1 MVTETDVK
9 AKEKSFLEQT
19 FDAAPSIIKQ
29 TSPTIQGVKAG
40 LGVIDK
46 VFNRADVDPGTINPK
61 FEPRVNPSERAQE
74 LGLRDPTDIL
84 MEAEQLMQEKGITV
98 DQDVIREKK
107 KEFYRSIA
115 TEEPEI
121 WEFMKNN
128 NGNMTQEQW
137 ESLPIEM
144 IQQAR
149 IIAQL
154 TAPKQEQGFDY
165 TSGVGTTT
173 NDDGIKFARHKLS
186 SLDTNTE
193 KEDYL
198 NTTVGY
204 NGWTTDKFGRYA
216 LTAEG
221 LETMG
226 LDPLKPNEKGRIID
240 EYQGGTY
247 YDWSD
252 AMPHIIQTL
261 PGMAASVYLA
271 PYGTVIGILGTGVI
285 GSTGYLGDELL
296 EYSQGWSNQ
305 SPEAIAKMAAEY
317 AAFYGAG
324 EGVVRALRPIGRMI
338 SDPQA
343 GWFPIRPNAPYT
355 RAGVLKAYPNLEKD
369 VRAMYGTMEDGTPLP
384 EVEIQKL
391 INKTIKNLRFK
402 TPLTG
407 DQSIPG
413 AGDVFNPNTRVAA
426 LMNDERR
433 QIVKNILEG
442 DGTYSGVP
450 GITVSTDRAIIGR
463 IQGMLDTVF
472 KQPRDVGNRRYLNHQ
487 MLILQGKAAGLSDDQ
502 LKNYVS
508 KFGTDQELSALNDL
522 SEQIMKRVT
531 DSSQSY
537 DDTMKMIL
545 TNIEKQTDEA
555 ISFIRSQ
562 TGLMAEDSVTGL
574 ANNLRLSQVAVDDAV
589 DGFAGALDSSTRGL
603 NIFNTQG
610 IKKSIEFI
618 KSSLPKTS
626 DSTNTITK
634 PAGPPGATVTVSEE
648 VAGGFNTKL
657 PYVKQIVELI
667 EGIEAMPN
675 MVDAKQMV
683 LLEKMFRGFKA
694 EGAKQSGFGISREI
708 DNILKAIDKSFINSK
723 GVLENHVGKISVGE
737 KVTFKEAF
745 SILKSMNKTRTDT
758 KGMFDDVFVAKMIQ
772 DAKSGA
778 QGFIESKEVVDY
790 FVNQGRGKAFLRLLN
805 ALPKSEREVFKASIA
820 RQTFDDVL
828 NSSKN
833 NITNSFEGVGF
844 LNAWGKIDDTIKKT
858 LFGVESKKIDIL
870 SKEIAM
876 KNGKFSAEEISALL
890 NAEESS
896 LTKLLNQKL
905 TSINEADAK
914 FGKTWIK
921 KLLGDDVERE
931 QVIDYIFRPKSSG
944 RINEAKDFLG
954 ESGWNQFREVAMLKI
969 LQGVGS
975 DATQPG
981 LGAVFNGPAFRKTL
995 DLYGKE
1001 TLNATFGKELTKN
1014 LYKFANEVTILT
1026 AQHQSGGLVA
1036 ANMALLP
1043 VRKPVGAAKTLLPL
1057 KFVANLMNKPGFLEY
1072 MTFGMKSPNTR
1083 KGAEALARVNALA
1096 SAQGVQEKLV
1106 GVEGQQNEVMPMSN
1120 PSIIETIKEIPS
1132 NVKDTVLPK
1141 EEEVPVSSM
1150 SMPNVNSASRLASAF
1165 TPPTNPGPVN
1175 PNTMAR
1181 GSQLFSGPNEI
1192 TFAAQ
1197 GGIMNARKQIQ
1208 RVA

>member
-1 MVTETDVK
+1 MVTETDIK

-29 TSPTIQGVKAG
+29 TSPTIQGVKATAS
-40 LGVIDK
+40 VINK
-46 VFNRADVDPGTINPK
+46 VFDRADVDPGTIDPK
-61 FEPRVNPSERAQE
+61 FEPRVDASERAEE
-74 LGLRDPTDIL
+74 LGLRDPTEIL
-84 MEAEQLMQEKGITV
+84 MEAEKLMQEKGITV
-98 DQDVIREKK
+98 DQDLIKEKK

-115 TEEPEI
+115 KNEPEI

-137 ESLPIEM
+137 ESLPIEI

-198 NTTVGY
+198 NATVGY
-204 NGWTTDKFGRYA
+204 DGWTTDKFGRYA

-261 PGMAASVYLA
+261 PGMVASYYLA
-271 PYGTVIGILGTGVI
+271 PYGTVIGMLGTGVV

-355 RAGVLKAYPNLEKD
+355 RAGVLKAYPTLEKD
-369 VRAMYGTMEDGTPLP
+369 IRAMYGTMDDGTPLP

-391 INKTIKNLRFK
+391 VNKAIKTLRFK
-402 TPLTG
+402 TPITG
-407 DQSIPG
+407 DKDIPG
-413 AGDVFNPNTRVAA
+413 ASDVFNPSARVAA

-433 QIVKNILEG
+433 QIIKNILEG
-442 DGTYSGVP
+442 NGTYSGVP

-472 KQPRDVGNRRYLNHQ
+472 KQPRDAGNRRYLNHQ
-487 MLILQGKAAGLSDDQ
+487 MLLLQGKAAGLSDDQ

-537 DDTMKMIL
+537 DDTMSMIL
-545 TNIEKQTDEA
+545 VNIEKQTDEA

-562 TGLMAEDSVTGL
+562 TGLMAQDSVEGL
-574 ANNLRLSQVAVDDAV
+574 ANNLRIAQVAVDDAI

-618 KSSLPKTS
+618 KSSLPKVTKE
-626 DSTNTITK
+626 TTTKETIGPGLGTREI
-634 PAGPPGATVTVSEE
+634 AGTLEE
-648 VAGGFNTKL
+648 FNTKL
-657 PYVKQIVELI
+657 PYMKQIVELI

-683 LLEKMFRGFKA
+683 LLEKMFRGLKA
-694 EGAKQSGFGISREI
+694 EGAKESGYITDRAI

-723 GVLENHVGKISVGE
+723 GALENHVGKLSVGE

-745 SILKSMNKTRTDT
+745 SIIKNMNKTRTGT
-758 KGMFDDVFVAKMIQ
+758 KEMFSDVFVSKMIQ

-778 QGFIESKEVVDY
+778 QGFIEPGDVVNY
-790 FVNQGRGKAFLRLLN
+790 FVKEGRGKAFLRLLN

-820 RQTFDDVL
+820 RQTFDDAL

-833 NITNSFEGVGF
+833 NITDSFEGVGF

-858 LFGVESKKIDIL
+858 LFGANSKKIDIL
-870 SKEIAM
+870 AKEIAM
-876 KNGKFSAEEISALL
+876 KNGKFSSAEISALL

-905 TSINEADAK
+905 TAINEADAK
-914 FGKTWIK
+914 FGKTWVK

-975 DATQPG
+975 DSTQPG

-1001 TLNATFGKELTKN
+1001 TLYATFGKELTKE
-1014 LYKFANEVTILT
+1014 LFKFADEVTILT

-1043 VRKPVGAAKTLLPL
+1043 VRKPVGAARTLLPL
-1057 KFVANLMNKPGFLEY
+1057 KFVANLMNKPGFLKY
-1072 MTFGMKSPNTR
+1072 LTFGIQNPNTR

-1096 SAQGVQEKLV
+1096 SAQGVQEKV
-1106 GVEGQQNEVMPMSN
+1106 IGSEGQQNEVMPMRN
-1120 PSIIETIKEIPS
+1120 VPITDTIKEIPS
-1132 NVKDTVLPK
+1132 NIIDSVTPL
-1141 EEEVPVSSM
+1141 EVPVSSM

-1165 TPPTNPGPVN
+1165 APTTNTGPMN
-1175 PNTMAR
+1175 MNTMAK

-1192 TFAAQ
+1192 TFAAE
-1197 GGIMNARKQIQ
+1197 GGIMNARKPVQ

>member
-19 FDAAPSIIKQ
+19 FDVAPSIIKQ
-29 TSPTIQGVKAG
+29 TSPTIQGVKATAN
-40 LGVIDK
+40 VINK
-46 VFNRADVDPGTINPK
+46 VFKRADVDPGTIDPK
-61 FEPRVNPSERAQE
+61 FEPRVDASERAEE
-74 LGLRDPTDIL
+74 LGLRDPTEIL
-84 MEAEQLMQEKGITV
+84 MEAEKLIQEKGITV
-98 DQDVIREKK
+98 DQDLIKEKK

-115 TEEPEI
+115 REEPEI

-198 NTTVGY
+198 NATVGY
-204 NGWTTDKFGRYA
+204 DGWTTDKFGRYA

-261 PGMAASVYLA
+261 PGMAASMYLA
-271 PYGTVIGILGTGVI
+271 PYGTIIAMLGTGVV
-285 GSTGYLGDELL
+285 GSTGYLGDELI

-317 AAFYGAG
+317 AAFYGSG
-324 EGVVRALRPIGRMI
+324 EGVIRALRPIGRMI

-343 GWFPIRPNAPYT
+343 GWFPIRQSAPYT
-355 RAGVLKAYPNLEKD
+355 RAGVLKAYPTLEKD
-369 VRAMYGTMEDGTPLP
+369 VRAMYGTMDDGTPLP

-391 INKTIKNLRFK
+391 VNKAIKTLRFK
-402 TPLTG
+402 TPITG
-407 DQSIPG
+407 DKDIPG
-413 AGDVFNPNTRVAA
+413 ASDVFNPSTRVAS

-442 DGTYSGVP
+442 NGTYSGVP
-450 GITVSTDRAIIGR
+450 GITVATDRAIIGR

-472 KQPRDVGNRRYLNHQ
+472 KQPRDAGNRKYLNHS
-487 MLILQGKAAGLSDDQ
+487 MLLLQGKAAGLSDDQ

-508 KFGTDQELSALNDL
+508 KFGTDQELSALSDL

-545 TNIEKQTDEA
+545 INIEKQTDEA

-562 TGLMAEDSVTGL
+562 TGLMAQDSVEGL
-574 ANNLRLSQVAVDDAV
+574 ANNLRIAQVAVDDAV

-618 KSSLPKTS
+618 KSSLPKT
-626 DSTNTITK
+626 DPTKVTTKK
-634 PAGPPGATVTVSEE
+634 PAGPPGATVNITEE
-648 VAGGFNTKL
+648 VAGEFNTKL
-657 PYVKQIVELI
+657 PYMKQLVELV

-675 MVDAKQMV
+675 MIDAKQMV
-683 LLEKMFRGFKA
+683 LIEKMFRGMKA
-694 EGAKQSGFGISREI
+694 EGAKESGYITDRAI

-723 GVLENHVGKISVGE
+723 GVLENHVGKLSVGE

-745 SILKSMNKTRTDT
+745 TIIKNMNKTRTNT
-758 KGMFDDVFVAKMIQ
+758 KEMFSDVFVSKMIQ

-778 QGFIESKEVVDY
+778 QGFIEPGDVVNY
-790 FVNQGRGKAFLRLLN
+790 FVKEGRGKAFLRLLN
-805 ALPKSEREVFKASIA
+805 ALPKNEREVFKASIA
-820 RQTFDDVL
+820 RQTFDDAL

-833 NITNSFEGVGF
+833 NITDSFEGVGF

-858 LFGVESKKIDIL
+858 LFGASSKKIDIL

-876 KNGKFSAEEISALL
+876 KNGKFSSAEISALL

-905 TSINEADAK
+905 TAINEADAK

-1001 TLNATFGKELTKN
+1001 TLYATFGKELTQE
-1014 LYKFANEVTILT
+1014 LFKFADEVTVLT
-1026 AQHQSGGLVA
+1026 STSQSGGLVA

-1057 KFVANLMNKPGFLEY
+1057 KFVANLMNKPGFLKY
-1072 MTFGMKSPNTR
+1072 LTFGIQNPNTR
-1083 KGAEALARVNALA
+1083 KGAEAFARINALA
-1096 SAQGVQEKLV
+1096 SAQGVQEKV
-1106 GVEGQQNEVMPMSN
+1106 IGSEGQQNEVMPMRSA
-1120 PSIIETIKEIPS
+1120 PITDTIKEIPS
-1132 NVKDTVLPK
+1132 NIIDSVTPL
-1141 EEEVPVSSM
+1141 EVPVSSM
-1150 SMPNVNSASRLASAF
+1150 NTPNVNSASRLASAF

-1175 PNTMAR
+1175 PSTMAK

-1192 TFAAQ
+1192 TFAAE
-1197 GGIMNARKQIQ
+1197 GGIMNARKPIQ